1 MKYNKF
7 LILLLIFQTTL
18 MFSSISIQQ
27 AAQAVIHRDLAT
39 LSQYAQ
45 QGGDFTAQV
54 PEYNNYN
61 LFELSLITVNP
72 VIIDFILKQ
81 EPYIK
86 PNSLDF
92 VIAPLSFY
100 NFNPNYNRQD
110 QIDIILK
117 LLYGADIN
125 IFFTNVLE
133 YHESIIENQTH
144 LLELSYL

>member
-7 LILLLIFQTTL
+7 LILLLIFQTTYIL
-18 MFSSISIQQ
+18 SDISVQQ

-61 LFELSLITVNP
+61 LLELAL
-72 VIIDFILKQ
+72 
-81 EPYIK
+81 
-86 PNSLDF
+86 
-92 VIAPLSFY
+92 
-100 NFNPNYNRQD
+100 
-110 QIDIILK
+110 
-117 LLYGADIN
+117 IN

-144 LLELSYL
+144 LLELS